1 MLSLCLLLP
10 ARKLYFYRAHVNRSD
25 LPRWFPLLQVKCA
38 MWTSLI
44 VRVEPII
51 FMVQEFCRA
60 CTPGRKGDLGGHRNM
75 LLNSE
80 TCSHTALHDH
90 FPPDSE
96 ETQSPCHDLP
106 GYLCEIIFLNSS
118 TMSVTIHHRPK
129 SYYIF
134 DAVFLSCPLQ
144 FVPFLFPQRS
154 LVRLHFRVF
163 VLLDPSAWRALP
175 RMTAWLMLS
184 FLRLYSKTTYLG
196 WAFPTN
202 LVTISIPSNDHCI
215 APHLCFVF
223 CP

>member
-1 MLSLCLLLP
+1 
-10 ARKLYFYRAHVNRSD
+10 
-25 LPRWFPLLQVKCA
+25 

-51 FMVQEFCRA
+51 FMVQEFCRV

-90 FPPDSE
+90 FPPDSG

-144 FVPFLFPQRS
+144 FVPFLCSSKKP
-154 LVRLHFRVF
+154 
-163 VLLDPSAWRALP
+163 
-175 RMTAWLMLS
+175 
-184 FLRLYSKTTYLG
+184 SKTPFQG
-196 WAFPTN
+196 ICAFGS
-202 LVTISIPSNDHCI
+202 LCLACPSQDDRVAHALI
-215 APHLCFVF
+215 LKPLLKGHLSRMSLPYQPRYNFNTLK
-223 CP
+223 